1 MQFYDCATAPS
12 PRRARIFIAEKGL
25 DVPTTMVDL
34 GKAEQLGDD
43 FLKINPRGTVPVLMT
58 EEGVALTENL
68 AIAAYLEMKH
78 PGPAL
83 MGTSDIERAEVLQ
96 WAAIAE
102 SQGFQAVAEAL
113 RNTNPHMKGRALPG
127 PDNYDQIPEL
137 GERGLARTK
146 RFFETFDRRLE
157 GREWMVGSGL
167 TYADITAF
175 VCADFARIIKM
186 RVPEDLGNL
195 HAWYT
200 KMKERPSAGL

>member
-25 DVPTTMVDL
+25 DVPTTQVDV

-58 EEGVALTENL
+58 DEGVALTENL
-68 AIAAYLEMKH
+68 AIAAYLEAKH
-78 PGPAL
+78 PEPVL
-83 MGTSDIERAEVLQ
+83 MGNSDIERAEVLQ

-102 SQGFQAVAEAL
+102 SHGFQAVAEAL

-137 GERGLARTK
+137 GERGLTRTK
-146 RFFETFDRRLE
+146 RYFEILDRRLE
-157 GREWMVGSGL
+157 GREWLVGGGL

-186 RVPEDLGNL
+186 RVPEELGNL
-195 HAWYT
+195 HGWYT